1 MNKTAP
7 FRTLLLLILIG
18 LLVSLPNAAAIPVTR
33 MTEADGPAISPSTA
47 TAWGNGFDQFRSTV
61 VNGKAGVLVG
71 VYAPQDFAFPVV
83 QQPGGEANY
92 VATEPDVVTQFAAPS
107 SYGTV
112 GLLAHDNLAGAQF
125 YKLQPGETFFLVF
138 GDGAIKPFLVQAI
151 RQFQALQPQ
160 DPYSNF
166 VDLKQPG
173 TQLTSADV
181 FAQIYT
187 QPDQVVLQTCL
198 ERDGDPSWGR
208 TFVIAAPRS
217 LSSILT
223 IPLYRTVLVD

>member
-1 MNKTAP
+1 MNKIAP
-7 FRTLLLLILIG
+7 FRTLMLFFLIG
-18 LLVSLPNAAAIPVTR
+18 LLAGLPQAAAIPVTR
-33 MTEADGPAISPSTA
+33 MIEPDGPAISYSTA
-47 TAWGNGFDQFRSTV
+47 SSWRDGFEQFRHTV
-61 VNGKAGVLVG
+61 VNGKGSVLVG

-83 QQPGGEANY
+83 QQPDGNANY
-92 VATEPDVVTQFAAPS
+92 VATEPDTVTQFSAPS

-125 YKLQPGETFFLVF
+125 YKLQPGETFFLVY
-138 GDGAIKPFLVQAI
+138 GDGSIKPFLVQDI
-151 RQFQALQPQ
+151 RQFQALQPT

-166 VDLKQPG
+166 VDLEKPG
-173 TQLTSADV
+173 AQLTSADV

-187 QPDQVVLQTCL
+187 QPNQAVLQTCL

-223 IPLYRTVLVD
+223 IPLYRNVLVD